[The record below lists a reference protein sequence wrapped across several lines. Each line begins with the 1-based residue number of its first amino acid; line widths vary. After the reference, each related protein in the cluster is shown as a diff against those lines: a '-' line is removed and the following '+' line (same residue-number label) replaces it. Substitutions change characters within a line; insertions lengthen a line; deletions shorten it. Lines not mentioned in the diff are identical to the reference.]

1 MKEKEIDKES
11 LILKS
16 AEEEFLEKGYANAK
30 TTEIAKRAGVTHAM
44 LHYYY
49 RTKSN
54 LFEIVLQKKMESLVN
69 VFIFSF
75 KQDLPFKEKLK
86 KGIEDHFDL
95 MAVNPKL
102 PNFIF
107 SEILNNEEN
116 RGYFLSILKPH
127 FLEIIESIDTELTKE
142 AEKGNIK
149 QIEPYNLLFTII
161 SVNVFGVLASPV
173 ITGLLDMDNDQFEAF
188 KIQRKKHNVE
198 LVMSLLRV

>member
-16 AEEEFLEKGYANAK
+16 AEEEFLEKGYTNAK

-49 RTKSN
+49 RTKRN
-54 LFEIVLQKKMESLVN
+54 LFEIVLQRKMESLVN
-69 VFIFSF
+69 VFVFSF
-75 KQDLPFKEKLK
+75 KQDLPFLEKLK
-86 KGIEDHFDL
+86 KGVEDHFDVVS
-95 MAVNPKL
+95 ANPKL

-116 RGYFLSILKPH
+116 RNYFLNILKPH
-127 FLEIIESIDTELTKE
+127 FLEILQSIEIELRQE
-142 AEKGNIK
+142 ANQGNVK
-149 QIEPYNLLFTII
+149 YIEPYNLLFAII
-161 SVNVFGVLASPV
+161 SVNVFGVLALPV
-173 ITGLLDMDNDQFEAF
+173 ITGLLEMNANQFEAF
-188 KIQRKKHNVE
+188 KLERKKQNVE